1 MTLLA
6 QAIEALRTTYQKLKS
21 AFENQSADER
31 RSELLKRMADA
42 ANSVPALVD
51 GYLATRDEFN
61 LLVANYAEKL
71 VSQRG
76 LYQSKQAEYQS
87 IFQDIKPTGEEI
99 AQTGLELP
107 RRTMAAATYFNN
119 PPMGTFTEAVDLAEN
134 LLIAKLN
141 KEAQAKRQAQYK
153 SRTTAQT
160 SALSTR

>member
-31 RSELLKRMADA
+31 RSELLKRMTDA

-51 GYLATRDEFN
+51 EYLATRDEFN
-61 LLVANYAEKL
+61 LLAANYAEKL
-71 VSQRG
+71 VSQKR

-87 IFQDIKPTGEEI
+87 IFQDIKPTDEEI

-107 RRTMAAATYFNN
+107 YRTMAAATFFNN

-134 LLIAKLN
+134 LLVAKLN
-141 KEAQAKRQAQYK
+141 KEAQAKRQAEYK
-153 SRTTAQT
+153 SRTAARTG
-160 SALSTR
+160 